1 MASTEALKEQMR
13 GQEGKTVQ
21 KVDPN
26 TVPVKTLLSALSCRS
41 RMRYSAREVN
51 MR

>member
-21 KVDPN
+21 KCW
-26 TVPVKTLLSALSCRS
+26 VPEHLSLSP
-41 RMRYSAREVN
+41 V
-51 MR
+51 